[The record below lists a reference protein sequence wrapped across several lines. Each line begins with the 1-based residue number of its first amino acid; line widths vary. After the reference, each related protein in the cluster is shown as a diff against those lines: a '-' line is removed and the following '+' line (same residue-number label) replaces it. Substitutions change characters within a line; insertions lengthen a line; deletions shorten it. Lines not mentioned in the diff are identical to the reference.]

1 MERQDKRFCGL
12 LLRTACLTGLFSC
25 AAVFG
30 ATAALPT
37 QAAPVADT
45 AAAPAAYIQQAA
57 PTLEPSTPAA
67 RYALTDAE
75 RLTVERTVMSEAGNA
90 SPELQRA
97 VAQCI
102 LNTAEVTGQR
112 PDEVATAP
120 NQYAALWEGEVSPSV
135 KAAVSAVFD
144 DGAEEIDAPVQYFYA
159 PRWMPSG
166 TSEWHETLTFVA
178 EIDGVRF
185 FTAEPNE

>member
-1 MERQDKRFCGL
+1 
-12 LLRTACLTGLFSC
+12 
-25 AAVFG
+25 
-30 ATAALPT
+30 
-37 QAAPVADT
+37 
-45 AAAPAAYIQQAA
+45 
-57 PTLEPSTPAA
+57 
-67 RYALTDAE
+67 
-75 RLTVERTVMSEAGNA
+75 MSEAGNA

-102 LNTAEVTGQR
+102 LNTAETTGQR
-112 PDEVATAP
+112 PDAVATAP
-120 NQYAALWEGEVSPSV
+120 NQYAALWEGEVSQSV

-166 TSEWHETLTFVA
+166 TSEWHETLTFVT